1 MNELKLTMEL
11 LPKGAWGND
20 LSIILP
26 KKDWNIL
33 REFALKRANGK
44 CEVCGYESDDLDVH
58 EEWEFDIKNKTQ
70 TLKDIIAICSSCHG
84 VKHFRNSRR
93 IGFEEE
99 AKKHFMEVNDCN
111 EFEFAA
117 HSTQAEILFNER
129 NEIYFWK
136 MKLNLLKFGGEE
148 ISIPDIT
155 RLKILNPYS
164 ENDLEDLKN
173 KINLLPRILNIE
185 VNNYSGDIIVKS
197 DISNKIVWYVDGK
210 VVKTQYNFARIL
222 KSDFSVV
229 GLKGENVQFDI
240 FGDYGKTNLKEFK
253 LEKWEY

>member
-1 MNELKLTMEL
+1 MKSKLTIEL

-26 KKDWNIL
+26 KKDWDIL
-33 REFALKRANGK
+33 REFALKRADGK
-44 CEVCGYESDDLDVH
+44 CEVCGYKGNDLDVH

-70 TLKDIIAICSSCHG
+70 TLKDIIAICSKCHS
-84 VKHFRNSRR
+84 VKHFRNSKRL
-93 IGFEEE
+93 GFEEE
-99 AKKHFMEVNDCN
+99 AKKHFMKVNNCSELD
-111 EFEFAA
+111 FAFCL
-117 HSTQAEILFNER
+117 TQAEILFNER
-129 NEIYFWK
+129 NEVYFWRQ
-136 MKLNLLKFGGEE
+136 KLDLAKFGGEN
-148 ISIPDIT
+148 ISLPNIT
-155 RLKILNPYS
+155 RLKIINSYS
-164 ENDLEDLKN
+164 EYDLEVLKN
-173 KINLLPRILNIE
+173 KTNLLPRILNIE
-185 VNNYSGDIIVKS
+185 VNNYSGRIIVKS

>member
-1 MNELKLTMEL
+1 MSELKLTIEL

-44 CEVCGYESDDLDVH
+44 CEICGYESDDLDVH

-70 TLKDIIAICSSCHG
+70 TLKDIIAICSRCHG

-93 IGFEEE
+93 LGSEEK
-99 AKKHFMEVNDCN
+99 AKKHFMKVNDCN

-117 HSTQAEILFNER
+117 HLNQAEILFNER

-136 MKLNLLKFGGEE
+136 LKFNLLKFGGEE
-148 ISIPDIT
+148 IYIPDIT
-155 RLKILNPYS
+155 RLKISNPYS
-164 ENDLEDLKN
+164 ENDLENLKN
-173 KINLLPRILNIE
+173 AIDLLPRIINVE
-185 VNNYSGDIIVKS
+185 VNNYSGDIVVKS
-197 DISNKIVWYVDGK
+197 DISNKIVWYVDNK
-210 VVKTQYNFARIL
+210 IAKTQYNFAHIL
-222 KSDFSVV
+222 KSDFSVD
-229 GLKGENVQFDI
+229 GLKGKSVHFKLY
-240 FGDYGKTNLKEFK
+240 GHYGKTNSKEFK
-253 LEKWEY
+253 LENWGY

>member
-1 MNELKLTMEL
+1 MNELKLTIEL

-20 LSIILP
+20 LSIVLP

-44 CEVCGYESDDLDVH
+44 CEICGYETSDLDAH

-70 TLKDIIAICSSCHG
+70 TLKDIIAICSRCHG

-93 IGFEEE
+93 LGFEEE
-99 AKKHFMEVNDCN
+99 AKKHFMQVNDCN

-117 HSTQAEILFNER
+117 HLTQAEILFNER

-136 MKLNLLKFGGEE
+136 MKLDLAKFGGEK

-155 RLKILNPYS
+155 RLKISNPYS
-164 ENDLEDLKN
+164 ENDMENLKN
-173 KINLLPRILNIE
+173 AIDLLPRILNIE
-185 VNNYSGDIIVKS
+185 VDNYSGNIIVKS
-197 DISNKIVWYVDGK
+197 DISNKIVWYVDDK
-210 VVKTQYNFARIL
+210 IAKTEFNFAHIL

-229 GLKGENVQFDI
+229 GLNGKSVHFKLY
-240 FGDYGKTNLKEFK
+240 GDYGEINSKGFK
-253 LEKWEY
+253 LENWGY